1 MMMWVVLLHL
11 LLSTSFIVQCSLG
24 IRWSCNK
31 STGLAGSYPCK
42 NVNIESI
49 VDFETLTSIGGIV
62 DPGSALTS
70 YATAYDGSQ
79 HEMCDLCRPFIKG
92 GSAACYVARIEFYL
106 QPDTCALFNSENSN
120 TDNADTNNETSSV
133 LSSTPL
139 SSSAK
144 KSYCESASPWAPQD
158 SSHACNE
165 DVQAFCEGCK
175 PFIDCLFLHNSFD
188 RSNCIEFYNECG
200 VTFRPLCR
208 LGNRGADIWGFSQ
221 DGRDFVAT
229 CMSQSTTF
237 LDVTDASNPQFLGYM
252 PATNQTSPSTWCDIK
267 IVKDANDDPVLYKV
281 SEAPGHGVQVLNLAS
296 LKDISSTSPQ
306 IFTADYVIGN
316 SSAHN
321 IAINEDS
328 GMVYIVGQRGCPI
341 GMTIFNP
348 RTGLQ
353 PGCFGDFGYVHDANC
368 IIYAGPDVRFLNQE
382 ICALFTPRGIGGGV
396 KIVSVGVTNSSDVSF
411 TTISDFVY
419 PNQQYPHQ
427 GWFSEDHRHLVFSD
441 ELDEVQE
448 QINTTTYIY
457 DLMNLSVPVPMP
469 SHVANFNSVDHN
481 LYFFQGRLYQ
491 SDYSR
496 GLRVFDFD
504 PSLINNNDNN
514 NNNNDT
520 NNYNNNNSI
529 TTSSPLTEIA
539 YLETST
545 NPSIAG
551 GFAIN
556 GAWSSYQFEP
566 TNGGTTKVVISTID
580 LGVFIVTVNLEGT
593 SAEPPTTLTP
603 SGVPT
608 VVAPTTTVAAPSK
621 IFELAPL
628 PLSSFGSSSCVVR
641 DNVIKLVSCL
651 VGVTAAAIVMGYL

>member
-281 SEAPGHGVQVLNLAS
+281 SEAPGHGVQVLNLAR
-296 LKDISSTSPQ
+296 LQNVTTPQ
-306 IFTADYVIGN
+306 TFTADYTIGN

-328 GMVYIVGQRGCPI
+328 GMVYIVGQRDCPI

-353 PGCFGDFGYVHDANC
+353 PGCFGDFGYVHDADC
-368 IIYAGPDVRFLNQE
+368 VVYRGPDTRFQRQE
-382 ICALFTPRGIGGGV
+382 ICVIFTPMPIFQQNGTLTQIDGV
-396 KIVSVGVTNSSDVSF
+396 QIISVVLAPNSSSDVSF
-411 TTISDFVY
+411 QKISGFRY
-419 PNQQYPHQ
+419 PHQHYPHQ
-427 GWFSEDHRHLVFSD
+427 GWFSEDHRYLIFSD
-441 ELDEVQE
+441 ELDEIEE

-491 SDYSR
+491 SDYTR
-496 GLRVFDFD
+496 GLRVFNFD
-504 PSLINNNDNN
+504 PSLIS
-514 NNNNDT
+514 T
-520 NNYNNNNSI
+520 N
-529 TTSSPLTEIA
+529 TDSSPLIEVA
-539 YLETST
+539 YLETATNST
-545 NPSIAG
+545 AG
-551 GFAIN
+551 RVLN
-556 GAWSSYQFEP
+556 RGAWSSYQFEP
-566 TNGGTTKVVISTID
+566 TNGGTTKVVISTVE
-580 LGVFIVTVNLEGT
+580 LGVFIVTVDLENIA
-593 SAEPPTTLTP
+593 SPSSESLPTVTP
-603 SGVPT
+603 SGMPT
-608 VVAPTTTVAAPSK
+608 VAPTTAAPFK
-621 IFELAPL
+621 IVDLAPL
-628 PLSSFGSSSCVVR
+628 PSLSSGPSGGR
-641 DNVIKLVSCL
+641 DNVMKLVCCL
-651 VGVTAAAIVMGYL
+651 VGVAAIVMAYLY